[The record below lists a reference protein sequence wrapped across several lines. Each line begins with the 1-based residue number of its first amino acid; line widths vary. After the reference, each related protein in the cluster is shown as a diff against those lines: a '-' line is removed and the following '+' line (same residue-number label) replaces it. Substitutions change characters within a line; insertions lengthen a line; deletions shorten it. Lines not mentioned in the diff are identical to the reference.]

1 MKTNILWYLFLL
13 IGYTSQAQKVTVPM
27 QASHWII
34 KAKESK
40 LTTYL
45 GKPSIYLKNGSA
57 TAKNVDLKNGIIEF
71 DIAFSQKRQFSG
83 VHFRLQPDLINS
95 EEFYLRPHQ
104 SGNPDANQYTP
115 IVNGLAGWQIYYGK
129 GHSKAYQYKFD
140 QWMHVKIIFADNEAE
155 FYIDDMT
162 QPLFRAYE
170 LKHSPKSGG
179 VAFSSSLQGAYFAN
193 FSYQK
198 LAQPTLKGKVLERKS
213 LAKGTITQWQVS
225 SIFPESSLE
234 NQYRLSASMKSSL
247 QWKSL
252 STEFTGIANLA
263 RVNKINAKQ
272 KLNTAFAKVVIESDQ
287 VQIKKLDLGYSDRV
301 YVYCND
307 QLMYSGSNRFR
318 SRDYRYLGTIG
329 YFDTVYL
336 PLKKG
341 KNEVWIAVS
350 ENFGGWG
357 IQAKLSN
364 MTGIKVQSSK

>member
-1 MKTNILWYLFLL
+1 MKTNILLYLLCWMT
-13 IGYTSQAQKVTVPM
+13 YTTYAQNITVPM
-27 QASHWII
+27 QATHWTV
-34 KAKESK
+34 KANESTF
-40 LTTYL
+40 TTYR
-45 GKPSIYLKNGSA
+45 GKPSLYLKNGSA
-57 TAKNVDLKNGIIEF
+57 TPNNVDLKNGIIEF

-115 IVNGLAGWQIYYGK
+115 VVNGLAGWQLYYGK
-129 GHSKAYQYKFD
+129 GHSKAFKYKFD
-140 QWMHVKIIFADNEAE
+140 EWMHVKIIFVDDQAE
-155 FYIDDMT
+155 FYVEDMN

-170 LKHSPKSGG
+170 LKHSPRSGAI
-179 VAFSSSLQGAYFAN
+179 AFSSSLQGAYFAN
-193 FSYQK
+193 LSYQK
-198 LAQPTLKGKVLERKS
+198 IAQPQLKSTPLKRKP

-225 SIFPESSLE
+225 SIFAESSLE
-234 NQYRLSASMKSSL
+234 NEYRLSASLKSSL
-247 QWKSL
+247 QWKKL
-252 STEFTGIANLA
+252 PTEFTGLANLA
-263 RVNKINAKQ
+263 RINEINKKQ
-272 KLNTAFAKVVIESDQ
+272 KLNTAFARVVIESDRA
-287 VQIKKLDLGYSDRV
+287 QIKKLDLGYSDRV
-301 YVYCND
+301 RVYCND

-341 KNEVWIAVS
+341 KNEIWMAVS

-364 MTGIKVQSSK
+364 LDGIKVE